1 MEISNN
7 PSLQTLQNPTNST
20 KVETQQQNAAII
32 QQQPATQ
39 SDRVTLSAEAL
50 QKLSADTEGK
60 ESNTPPFA
68 KPLNGSGNEPPLK

>member
-20 KVETQQQNAAII
+20 KVETQQNAAVI

-60 ESNTPPFA
+60 ESSTPPLA

>member
-20 KVETQQQNAAII
+20 KVETQQNAAVI

-50 QKLSADTEGK
+50 QKLSAE
-60 ESNTPPFA
+60 A
-68 KPLNGSGNEPPLK
+68 KSTDSGGQQAGTLGSGWGNELGEKG